1 MLICKYCE
9 KECKNQNSLKNHEHR
24 CPRNENRVYKNGM
37 LGKSGGNQYT
47 KAKELGIEIYGKQS
61 KEAKKKISEINKKR
75 GQTLEAKAKLSKLAK
90 ERGLGGHTSKQR
102 LYFKKNNGDVV
113 YLQSSYE
120 IKFAKLLEEMDIEW
134 SRPGPLYWVD
144 ETGNDHRYYPD
155 FLIQNKYFDTKNNYL
170 VVKDKNKIERVSQ
183 QNNVVVEIVTYEN
196 ITKEYIQKA
205 LLV

>member
-9 KECKNQNSLKNHEHR
+9 KECKNQNSLKNHEYR

-37 LGKSGGNQYT
+37 LGRIGKNQYT

-61 KEAKKKISEINKKR
+61 EEAKKKISRINKER
-75 GQTLEAKAKLSKLAK
+75 GQTLETKAKLSKIAK

-134 SRPGPLYWVD
+134 SRPDPLYWVD
-144 ETGNDHRYYPD
+144 EIGNDHRYYPD

-170 VVKDKNKIERVSQ
+170 AVKDKNKIERVSQ

>member
-1 MLICKYCE
+1 
-9 KECKNQNSLKNHEHR
+9 
-24 CPRNENRVYKNGM
+24 
-37 LGKSGGNQYT
+37 
-47 KAKELGIEIYGKQS
+47 
-61 KEAKKKISEINKKR
+61 
-75 GQTLEAKAKLSKLAK
+75 
-90 ERGLGGHTSKQR
+90 
-102 LYFKKNNGDVV
+102 
-113 YLQSSYE
+113 
-120 IKFAKLLEEMDIEW
+120 MDIEW